1 MNFPY
6 FLPIVFALFTTP
18 RAFAKTFFS
27 CDDKWSK
34 FGINCYK
41 VFTFYGPYGD
51 GFADS
56 KGAKTRCEAL
66 DANLASIH
74 GPKESQH
81 VNALIR
87 KSYEQCRQDG
97 VPWCCDS
104 YVHDGYWI
112 GMTLARADNGT
123 ILSAKWS
130 DGTKINYGHPL
141 KTADQAPW
149 YTPEHRPVQEAKAS
163 NNVCVFILLTNSG
176 IGWADFDCDLAKIGG
191 YVCKKKAQKAVDEG

>member
-1 MNFPY
+1 M
-6 FLPIVFALFTTP
+6 
-18 RAFAKTFFS
+18 
-27 CDDKWSK
+27 
-34 FGINCYK
+34 
-41 VFTFYGPYGD
+41 VFTFYGSYGK

-74 GPKESQH
+74 GPKENQH

-97 VPWCCDS
+97 VPWCCDT

-123 ILSAKWS
+123 ILSAEWS
-130 DGTKINYGHPL
+130 DGTRINYGHPL
-141 KTADQAPW
+141 KTADQVPW
-149 YTPEHRPVQEAKAS
+149 YTPEHQPVQEVKSSNNDYGAPWQQKKAS
-163 NNVCVFILLTNSG
+163 VVVVPTDSSRPNAATAGTEF
-176 IGWADFDCDLAKIGG
+176 K
-191 YVCKKKAQKAVDEG
+191 